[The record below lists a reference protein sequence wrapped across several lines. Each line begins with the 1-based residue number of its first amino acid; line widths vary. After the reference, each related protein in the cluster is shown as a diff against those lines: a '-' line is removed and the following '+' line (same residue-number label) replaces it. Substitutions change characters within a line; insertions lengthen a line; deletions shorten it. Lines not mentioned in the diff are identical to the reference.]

1 MIPIPEIN
9 FASQGWQCPICKR
22 VYSPS
27 TAMCFNCPNNGTTVT
42 TGSTTLTPTPGKKTI
57 TLKGVSKRKRA
68 KDGVQNT
75 QRYSFEITAD
85 LKQQLERAV
94 LEHQLNTGK
103 KVSTSAV
110 IRTAIEK
117 YLKAGR
123 L

>member
-1 MIPIPEIN
+1 MSKLNKDQLRAKMQANSPTTNRTVTAIPLTDLTGAKP
-9 FASQGWQCPICKR
+9 
-22 VYSPS
+22 
-27 TAMCFNCPNNGTTVT
+27 NGTTVQPT
-42 TGSTTLTPTPGKKTI
+42 TTP
-57 TLKGVSKRKRA
+57 LKGVSKRKRA

-85 LKQQLERAV
+85 LKQRLETAI
-94 LEHQLNTGK
+94 LEHRLATGK

-117 YLKAGR
+117 YLKTGK

>member
-1 MIPIPEIN
+1 MAKLNKDQLRAKMQANNPKKTPSIAVPLTDLAGAKPNGRTPEL
-9 FASQGWQCPICKR
+9 
-22 VYSPS
+22 
-27 TAMCFNCPNNGTTVT
+27 PNA
-42 TGSTTLTPTPGKKTI
+42 STTK
-57 TLKGVSKRKRA
+57 LKGIAKRKRA
-68 KDGVQNT
+68 KDGIQNT
-75 QRYSFEITAD
+75 SRYSFEITAD
-85 LKQQLERAV
+85 LKAKLERAV

>member
-1 MIPIPEIN
+1 MALN
-9 FASQGWQCPICKR
+9 KNQLRAKMQAN
-22 VYSPS
+22 SPS
-27 TAMCFNCPNNGTTVT
+27 KTPALAVPLTDLAGAKPNGRTTE
-42 TGSTTLTPTPGKKTI
+42 LPNATP
-57 TLKGVSKRKRA
+57 LKGISKRKRA

-75 QRYSFEITAD
+75 SRYSFEITAD
-85 LKQQLERAV
+85 LKAQLERAV

-117 YLKAGR
+117 YLKTGK

>member
-1 MIPIPEIN
+1 MSKLN
-9 FASQGWQCPICKR
+9 KDQLRAKMQAN
-22 VYSPS
+22 SP
-27 TAMCFNCPNNGTTVT
+27 TTNRTVT
-42 TGSTTLTPTPGKKTI
+42 AVPLTDLTGAKPNGRTVQPTATP
-57 TLKGVSKRKRA
+57 LKGVSKRKRA

-75 QRYSFEITAD
+75 SRYSFEITAD

-94 LEHQLNTGK
+94 LEHQLATGK

-117 YLKAGR
+117 YLKTGK

>member
-1 MIPIPEIN
+1 MSKLSKEQLKAKMQAN
-9 FASQGWQCPICKR
+9 
-22 VYSPS
+22 SP
-27 TAMCFNCPNNGTTVT
+27 TTNRTVT
-42 TGSTTLTPTPGKKTI
+42 AVPLTDLTGAKPNGRTVQPTATP
-57 TLKGVSKRKRA
+57 LKGVSKRKRA

-75 QRYSFEITAD
+75 SRYSFEITAD

-94 LEHQLNTGK
+94 LEHQLATGK

-117 YLKAGR
+117 YLKTGK

>member
-1 MIPIPEIN
+1 MALDKN
-9 FASQGWQCPICKR
+9 KLRAKMQAN
-22 VYSPS
+22 SPS
-27 TAMCFNCPNNGTTVT
+27 QQTPALAVPLTDLAGAKPNVRTPEQPNGT
-42 TGSTTLTPTPGKKTI
+42 PAR
-57 TLKGVSKRKRA
+57 LKGVAKRKRA
-68 KDGVQNT
+68 KDGIQNT
-75 QRYSFEITAD
+75 SRYSFEITAD
-85 LKQQLERAV
+85 LKTQLERTV

>member
-1 MIPIPEIN
+1 MALN
-9 FASQGWQCPICKR
+9 KDQLRAKMQAN
-22 VYSPS
+22 SP
-27 TAMCFNCPNNGTTVT
+27 TTNRTVT
-42 TGSTTLTPTPGKKTI
+42 AIPLTNLTGAKPNGRTVQTTTL
-57 TLKGVSKRKRA
+57 LKGVNKHKRA

-75 QRYSFEITAD
+75 SRYSFEITTD
-85 LKQQLERAV
+85 LKSQLERAV

-117 YLKAGR
+117 YLKTGK